1 MKLKFTIWTD
11 PIFFMFSLTYDKML
25 DHKTGTETWLHHY
38 EIANVD
44 PDLVWLHISLEKKAK
59 KNKIIIINWDPIN
72 KVCVYGPIFL
82 GMTLTFGQNIQG

>member
-59 KNKIIIINWDPIN
+59 KNNNNNN
-72 KVCVYGPIFL
+72 KL
-82 GMTLTFGQNIQG
+82 GSDQ